1 MNDNQKSESRDR
13 ALENAIASNEI
24 EGVEFTPAMRALLKR
39 AIRENM
45 SDEAFTQAAIE
56 VTRTGLNQGQPSA

>member
-1 MNDNQKSESRDR
+1 MSSRRKGETRDF

-24 EGVEFTPAMRALLKR
+24 EGVEFTPAMRALLER

-45 SDEAFTQAAIE
+45 SDEEFTKAVIE
-56 VTRTGLNQGQPSA
+56 VTRKTPSGT

>member
-1 MNDNQKSESRDR
+1 MNGNQKSESRDL

-56 VTRTGLNQGQPSA
+56 VTRVGQRHGKPSA